1 MGGFPPNTDPPRYR
15 HKLDKTVCCNA
26 LRHVKT
32 SRGPWGA
39 WGGGKRM
46 ATMGKKAFEFLAL
59 AVVLGVVPVVA
70 GAQALT
76 KDDVIAEL
84 QSEGFVVVDTGT
96 TLLGRLRIT
105 ATGPEGTREVILNT
119 RNGKVLRDVMIEEA
133 PEIPVEITN
142 TAVVAPVVTEPLP
155 PVVVPPVGGDAG
167 AHGAGAEAAV
177 PDRLTVDD
185 EAEPNL
191 P

>member
-1 MGGFPPNTDPPRYR
+1 
-15 HKLDKTVCCNA
+15 
-26 LRHVKT
+26 
-32 SRGPWGA
+32 
-39 WGGGKRM
+39 
-46 ATMGKKAFEFLAL
+46 MGKKAFEFLAL
-59 AVVLGVVPVVA
+59 AVVLGVVPIVA